1 MSEHTR
7 AFYDRIS
14 HVYDLIA
21 DGGEHR
27 ARERGLE
34 LLAARPGERIL
45 EIGFGTGQSLVELAQ
60 AVGDSGAVH
69 GIDISTGMRDVAH
82 KRLAAEDL
90 HDRVELRVD
99 AAPPLPYA
107 DQTFDAVSMS
117 FTLELFEE
125 PDLVGILAESRRV
138 LAPGGRVG
146 VVSMASVQDGE
157 HESWMERTYIWM
169 HRHFPHI
176 VDCRPIPLEQMLEAN
191 GFALSK
197 QERLDLFS
205 MPVAAVVA
213 EPTTT

>member
-45 EIGFGTGQSLVELAQ
+45 EVGFGTGQSRVELAQ
-60 AVGDSGAVH
+60 AVGETGSVH
-69 GIDISTGMRDVAH
+69 GIDISSGMREVAQ
-82 KRLAAEDL
+82 KRLAEQDL
-90 HDRVELRVD
+90 HERVDLRVE
-99 AAPPLPYA
+99 AAPPLPYD

-125 PDLVGILAESRRV
+125 PDLVGLLAESRRV
-138 LAPGGRVG
+138 LAPGGRLG
-146 VVSMASVQDGE
+146 VVSMAKVPDGE

-176 VDCRPIPLEQMLEAN
+176 VDCRPIPLEQLLEEN
-191 GFALSK
+191 GFALGR
-197 QERLDLFS
+197 QECLDLFS

-213 EPTTT
+213 APR